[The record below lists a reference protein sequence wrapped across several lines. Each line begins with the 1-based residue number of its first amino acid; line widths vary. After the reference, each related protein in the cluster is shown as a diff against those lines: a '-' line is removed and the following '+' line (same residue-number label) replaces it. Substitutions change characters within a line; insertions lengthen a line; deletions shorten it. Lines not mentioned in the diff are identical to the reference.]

1 MLKKTLEITLFASS
15 GLMGIGVSRLSLF
28 LLKKGGGGPWYFLT
42 VDFSHSSTRQN
53 LFIGLYPLKEKEKE
67 RTAYI
72 NMGAQDIYI
81 YTACINKQSHFEK
94 ITF

>member
-1 MLKKTLEITLFASS
+1 MLKKTIEITLFASS

-28 LLKKGGGGPWYFLT
+28 LLKKGGVRGTFLT

-72 NMGAQDIYI
+72 NMGAQDICMYI
-81 YTACINKQSHFEK
+81 YIYV
-94 ITF
+94 